1 MNKRLLM
8 TAVGVLSVGGLSAD
22 ILRLESATGVRTLTT
37 AGWTATLDGRPVSPV
52 AGTFEGAPDGV
63 TAWTFPDVDF
73 LTSHQAVM
81 TTVFTVP
88 EDGVL
93 SFGATADWFF
103 DVSLDDRTVYSTGA
117 DGNGSSEFGLWNHT
131 VKEQIKQG
139 EHRLT
144 VTLRNGMAG
153 MMFAMGEVQTRPVA
167 ECRPVTK
174 EELQT
179 AFRTLWT
186 TDCRSRHDERRMAAI
201 EVIER
206 AIAMTDGESFRRFVQ
221 TGSADF
227 VRAPA
232 LAMINASVDRVLTD
246 VPQTVVPD
254 GTVAIW
260 YLYNMGLVVK
270 TPETT
275 FGIDISMP
283 RDEELA
289 DLLDFLLVTH
299 NHPDHVSER
308 LVAAMQKKGGF
319 LNGKPVVSSFLY
331 TRQFARTPQTFTL
344 GDCRVETG
352 ITDHNPFW
360 KESVTP
366 FRITCGRGPNAP
378 VLVHAGDG
386 WDGRQLASFAPADI
400 VFCHVK
406 PFKGHNAAETS
417 AVLKPKLTVIL
428 HAQEMSHGFGP
439 QRASYALCA
448 SEAALVSISG
458 CQAAWPIWGEKILWP
473 SAADLADK

>member
-1 MNKRLLM
+1 MNKALAMLL
-8 TAVGVLSVGGLSAD
+8 ASIVAGSVWAD
-22 ILRLESATGVRTLTT
+22 VVQLTT
-37 AGWTATLDGRPVSPV
+37 QECRQSLKTSPWNATLDGRPCIPV
-52 AGTFEGAPDGV
+52 EDMLEGANGTFPC
-63 TAWTFPDVDF
+63 WTFPDIDCQ
-73 LTSHQAVM
+73 TSHEA
-81 TTVFTVP
+81 TLTCAFESP
-88 EDGVL
+88 AAGEL
-93 SFGATADWFF
+93 AFGASADWFF
-103 DVSLDDRTVYSTGA
+103 DADLDGRRIYTTGG

-131 VKEQIKQG
+131 VKAPVTAGPHELKI
-139 EHRLT
+139 
-144 VTLRNGMAG
+144 TLRNGMAG
-153 MMFAMGEVQTRPVA
+153 MSFAMGLPQSRPVVA
-167 ECRPVTK
+167 LRPVTR
-174 EELQT
+174 EEVR
-179 AFRTLWT
+179 AACRTLWT
-186 TDCRSRHDERRMAAI
+186 TDCREPNDGRRSGAI
-201 EVIER
+201 DAFER
-206 AIAMTDGESFRRFVQ
+206 AIARTDGGSFMSYLR
-221 TGSADF
+221 TGRADF
-227 VRAPA
+227 DAAPA
-232 LAMINASVDRVLTD
+232 LEALDLAIDRVLRDIPRTT
-246 VPQTVVPD
+246 VPSD
-254 GTVAIW
+254 SVAIW
-260 YLYNMGLVVK
+260 YLYNMGIVVK
-270 TPETT
+270 TPGST
-275 FGIDISMP
+275 FGIDLSLP
-283 RDEELA
+283 RDVEFA
-289 DLLDFLLVTH
+289 PLLDFLLVTH

-319 LNGKPVVSSFLY
+319 LNGKPVISSFLY

-448 SEAALVSISG
+448 SEAARVTTPG
-458 CQAAWPIWGEKILWP
+458 CQVVWPLWGETIQWP
-473 SAADLADK
+473 TKVTAVQTR